1 MASNPLHLENFLT
14 NILQYD
20 QTVVYDTQADYFK
33 NSSST
38 WLSEEERKKVV
49 DIDEKKE
56 RRELHEQKKTAI
68 RLIFNIYN
76 SRHVVIIYW

>member
-1 MASNPLHLENFLT
+1 MASNPLYQEHSLT
-14 NILQYD
+14 NLLQYD
-20 QTVVYDTQADYFK
+20 QTVMYDNQADYFK
-33 NSSST
+33 NGSSI

-68 RLIFNIYN
+68 R
-76 SRHVVIIYW
+76 

>member
-68 RLIFNIYN
+68 RLIFNIYYF
-76 SRHVVIIYW
+76 VIHL

>member
-1 MASNPLHLENFLT
+1 MASNPLYQEYSLT
-14 NILQYD
+14 NLLQYD
-20 QTVVYDTQADYFK
+20 QTVVYDNQADYFK

-68 RLIFNIYN
+68 SLIFNIYFFAI
-76 SRHVVIIYW
+76 HL

>member
-20 QTVVYDTQADYFK
+20 QTVVYDNQADYFK
-33 NSSST
+33 NSSSI

-49 DIDEKKE
+49 DIDEKKRE
-56 RRELHEQKKTAI
+56 GNYMNKRRL
-68 RLIFNIYN
+68 L
-76 SRHVVIIYW
+76 

>member
-68 RLIFNIYN
+68 RLIFNIY
-76 SRHVVIIYW
+76 SFAIHL